1 MDAVTISLV
10 VILFSAL
17 GTLTAAVITLYA
29 KLKSA
34 ISKLV
39 VVDENGK
46 IQKVKV
52 FDFLK
57 IIISAVTVAE
67 ETGKKGAEKKEIALA
82 TIQETLNQMGADY
95 DISDLSSSIDTII
108 SLINVFIKKSKKE
121 VKT

>member
-1 MDAVTISLV
+1 MEATTISLIV
-10 VILFSAL
+10 LVFLAIGAL
-17 GTLTAAVITLYA
+17 ASTVAVLYT
-29 KLKSA
+29 KLKLA
-34 ISKLV
+34 IGRLV

-52 FDFLK
+52 FDFLR

-95 DISDLSSSIDTII
+95 DITELSSAIDTLVG
-108 SLINVFIKKSKKE
+108 LINVFVKKSKK
-121 VKT
+121 K